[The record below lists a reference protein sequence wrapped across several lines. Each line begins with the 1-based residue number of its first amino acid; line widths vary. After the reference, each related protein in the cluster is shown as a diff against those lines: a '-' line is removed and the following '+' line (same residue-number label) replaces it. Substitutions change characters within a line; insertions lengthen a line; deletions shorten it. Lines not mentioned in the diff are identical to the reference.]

1 MNRPSISTDLGHDF
15 DQGCRTASACRREVE
30 PVNIQKVEG
39 ILQDMRAAKVV
50 DLATVRQWAEQ
61 IDEAISDHLIES
73 LGISFSDESLMA
85 DRTAIEFDAEP
96 SDMDAG

>member
-1 MNRPSISTDLGHDF
+1 MIFNQDAARPP
-15 DQGCRTASACRREVE
+15 
-30 PVNIQKVEG
+30 PVDERSKPVDIQKIEG

-50 DLATVRQWAEQ
+50 DLAMVRLWAEQ